1 MTGMYFNPIL
11 HLNMTR
17 KRREQKLRRQSDRQ
31 KYCTYRRWY
40 QSCVAHVSGIQ
51 SIIRGTDRFC

>member
-17 KRREQKLRRQSDRQ
+17 KWQEQKLRQQSDH
-31 KYCTYRRWY
+31 T
-40 QSCVAHVSGIQ
+40 VHTFVSTN
-51 SIIRGTDRFC
+51 RVWLT

>member
-17 KRREQKLRRQSDRQ
+17 KRWEQKLADSQTARDTVR
-31 KYCTYRRWY
+31 TY
-40 QSCVAHVSGIQ
+40 VSTN
-51 SIIRGTDRFC
+51 RVWLT